1 MKKELNLLIEN
12 DSWSDIDKPKNC
24 NIIDGKWVFKV
35 KQHGE
40 NRVPDFK
47 TRLVAAGFEQKGL
60 V

>member
-1 MKKELNLLIEN
+1 MIEN
-12 DSWSDIDKPKNC
+12 DSWSDIDKPKNW

-40 NRVPDFK
+40 NRVSDLK

>member
-1 MKKELNLLIEN
+1 MKI

-35 KQHGE
+35 KQQGE
-40 NRVPDFK
+40 NRVLDFK
-47 TRLVAAGFEQKGL
+47 TRLVAADFEQQGL